1 MATLGTKVP
10 PLNRRGVRQA
20 REDTAVTPTCRDLGA
35 GAGQRA
41 GRGAVAPGTRLPS
54 AEHSVQGGVR
64 PSCISGKTRL
74 EHELF

>member
-10 PLNRRGVRQA
+10 PLNRRGVTNKGRP
-20 REDTAVTPTCRDLGA
+20 AVTPAATETEQGPGR
-35 GAGQRA
+35 GQ
-41 GRGAVAPGTRLPS
+41 GGGAVAPGDQAAQCPGTG
-54 AEHSVQGGVR
+54 VQGGVR